1 MDSRSQF
8 TKTTV
13 ALHWIIALAVIGSLI
28 LGMYVED
35 LPRGAEKFELIGL
48 HKSVGVLVLVVALY
62 RLIWR
67 IRNRMPERLS
77 PVAAWQEKV
86 TTLVHLILLAGTLL
100 MPLSGILM
108 SMGGGHPVALFG
120 VELIAGGDEN
130 ELLEVMGESMHGL
143 GGNVMIAAIALH
155 VVASVKHHLLTRDGT
170 LQRMLGRRVA

>member
-13 ALHWIIALAVIGSLI
+13 ALHWIIAIAVIGSLM
-28 LGMYVED
+28 LGLYVED

-48 HKSVGVLVLVVALY
+48 HKSVGVLVLVVAFY

-67 IRNRMPERLS
+67 IRNRLPERLS
-77 PVAAWQEKV
+77 PVAQWQEKV
-86 TTLVHLILLAGTLL
+86 TTVVHLILLAGTLL
-100 MPLSGILM
+100 MPLSGMLM
-108 SMGGGHPVALFG
+108 AIGNGHPVAVFG
-120 VELIAGGDEN
+120 LELIAGGDEN
-130 ELLEVMGESMHGL
+130 ELFGVMGESMHGL
-143 GGNVMIAAIALH
+143 GANVMIAAIALH

>member
-13 ALHWIIALAVIGSLI
+13 ALHWIIALAVISSLI

-48 HKSVGVLVLVVALY
+48 HKSVGVLVLFVALY

>member
-35 LPRGAEKFELIGL
+35 LPRGTEKFELIGL

-170 LQRMLGRRVA
+170 LQRMLGHRVA

>member
-35 LPRGAEKFELIGL
+35 LPRGTEKFELIGL
-48 HKSVGVLVLVVALY
+48 HKSVGVLVLFVALY